1 MTLAAQLTTDLGVF
15 FNVNEF
21 AQVVTYNSVIINA
34 VESYAELMPENERIS
49 IKRQKIIYVKASDVA
64 APAYRDTVIINGV
77 TWHVGPENE
86 HEDLRG
92 TWKLPLYRDER
103 PVL

>member
-1 MTLAAQLTTDLGVF
+1 MTLAAQFITDLGVF
-15 FNVNEF
+15 FNVDEF
-21 AQVVTYNSVIINA
+21 AQVVTYNSATINA
-34 VESYAELMPENERIS
+34 VEAYDELMPENERIS
-49 IKRQKIIYVKASDVA
+49 IKRQKVLYVKASDVSS
-64 APAYRDTVIINGV
+64 PAYRDTVVINGV